1 MRITIAICTFNRS
14 ALLRQCLARMTRMV
28 LPPEVSLEL
37 LVVNNNCTD
46 DTDAVLEEFAHT
58 LPLRRV
64 FEPAPGL
71 SNARNAA
78 LAMATGEYIL
88 FTDDDV
94 LVVESWLVEFTNAIR
109 RYPNAAAVGGVIEP
123 WFQCEPDPDLFSAF
137 RELRIGFCGLDH
149 HCPPGPLALPATLYG
164 ANMAY
169 RMAAIDGHRF
179 NPMLG
184 VTPDSSGGGEEHEFL
199 RQLRA
204 RGGEV
209 IWWPAM
215 SLRHYVDPRRM
226 TLAYLLQHMFQAGS
240 IDVLMASLAHA
251 GTEKRPPRWLLRR
264 CAETYLSAFL
274 GSYVLPA
281 RWLQSTL
288 FMAPLPSGGSRR
300 VRSLAL
306 QLEYFYIRVMIE
318 GYRQLGA
325 CSKPLGACP

>member
-14 ALLRQCLARMTRMV
+14 ALLRQCLDQMARMLV
-28 LPPEVSLEL
+28 PPEVSLEL

-46 DTDAVLEEFAHT
+46 DTDAVLEEFAQT

-64 FEPAPGL
+64 FEPAAGL

-78 LAMATGEYIL
+78 LAEATGEYIL

-94 LVVESWLVEFTNAIR
+94 LVAESWLVEFMNGIR
-109 RYPNAAAVGGVIEP
+109 RYPHAAAIGGVIEP
-123 WFQCEPDPDLFSAF
+123 WFPCEPDPNLLRAF
-137 RELRIGFCGLDH
+137 PELRTGFCGLDH
-149 HCPPGPLALPATLYG
+149 NCPPGPLAPPATLYG

-179 NPMLG
+179 NLLLG
-184 VTPDSSGGGEEHEFL
+184 PTPDSSGAFDEVEFL
-199 RQLRA
+199 ERLRA

-215 SLRHYVDPRRM
+215 TLRHYVDPSRM
-226 TLAYLLQHMFQAGS
+226 TRSYLLRYALHTGRISVVMG
-240 IDVLMASLAHA
+240 SLALA
-251 GTEKRPPRWLLRR
+251 RTEKQPPPRWLWRR
-264 CAETYLSAFL
+264 CAETYLAAFL

-281 RWLQSTL
+281 RLLQSTL
-288 FMAPLPSGGSRR
+288 FTAPLPSGGSRK

-306 QLEYFYIRVMIE
+306 QRQYFYIRGMIE
-318 GYRQLGA
+318 GHRQLGA
-325 CSKPLGACP
+325 STKPRAF

>member
-14 ALLRQCLARMTRMV
+14 ALLRQCLDQMARMLV
-28 LPPEVSLEL
+28 PPEVSLEL

-46 DTDAVLEEFAHT
+46 DTDAVLEEFAQT

-64 FEPAPGL
+64 FEPAAGL

-78 LAMATGEYIL
+78 LAEATGEYIL

-94 LVVESWLVEFTNAIR
+94 LVAEAWLVEFMNGIR
-109 RYPNAAAVGGVIEP
+109 VYPHAAAIGGVIEP
-123 WFQCEPDPDLFSAF
+123 WFQSEPDPDLFSAF

-164 ANMAY
+164 ASMAF

-215 SLRHYVDPRRM
+215 ALRHYVDPRRM
-226 TLAYLLQHMFQAGS
+226 TLAYLLQHMFQAGR

-251 GTEKRPPRWLLRR
+251 STAAKPPRWLWRR
-264 CAETYLSAFL
+264 CAETYLAAFL

-288 FMAPLPSGGSRR
+288 FMAPLPSGGSRK

-306 QLEYFYIRVMIE
+306 QRQYFYIRGMIE
-318 GYRQLGA
+318 GHRQLGA
-325 CSKPLGACP
+325 STKPRAF